1 MHQLFQK
8 TKEVRCLM
16 RSKFIIITIVLAIL
30 FSMLLA
36 ACGSKGGS
44 NATQPSG
51 TTSGGTIDG
60 ATLLNTRCNKCHTL
74 DRITS
79 AHKTADE
86 WNVTVTRMISNGAQ
100 LTPQEEQVLIAY
112 LAKTYGP

>member
-1 MHQLFQK
+1 MR
-8 TKEVRCLM
+8 TK
-16 RSKFIIITIVLAIL
+16 SIL
-30 FSMLLA
+30 FLVVFLTVMGMLLA

-51 TTSGGTIDG
+51 STVDG
-60 ATLLNTRCNKCHTL
+60 QTLVNTRCNKCHTL

-86 WNVTVTRMISNGAQ
+86 WTVTVNRMITNGAQ
-100 LTPQEEQVLIAY
+100 LTSAEEQVLRAY